1 MIESARDTTTDARP
15 ARCALCGSAEFETL
29 RAGLEAC
36 SSCGGFR
43 PLPIDYRT
51 LPVAGTVRLQAAS
64 TGVLRG
70 KYRLITRLGEGAH
83 GITYLAEH
91 EFIRNPCVIKI
102 LPYRVGD
109 ASDPGVAR
117 LRREA
122 RAGYLVHDPFVIRV
136 LDVDHVEGTWF
147 FVMEFVPGIDLG
159 ALVATRRCMPWQQAA
174 GVARDAARGL
184 AAIHQH
190 GLVHRDVKPSN
201 LMLDLEGRVRVADL
215 GVATLA
221 EARGTGRATE
231 YTSLGTMA
239 YTAPELFQG
248 AQDVKPT
255 ADLYA
260 LGVTLFQLLTG
271 RLPHASKHVF
281 QRLIDL
287 QCRPASWPTDVATD
301 VPDWLRDIVLQ
312 LLAVE
317 PADRPSS
324 AEQLAEHLAAHA
336 PARAEG
342 APTSTIDTLEPRGIG
357 VVPLVVGGA
366 RDDEWLGYAVATGLA
381 RRLAAVSG
389 LYVADTDALAA
400 TLERLA
406 TGDWR
411 GDRERLLAAG
421 RLVGA
426 ATIVTGRV
434 TRRAQVLNIAVQ
446 VVLAGAHATEPTIEV
461 EGPLTDL
468 AAIEAELFER
478 LTRRL
483 NLTAGDVRAVAALR
497 TAPLPAR
504 EALILARQAYLKGD
518 YEGGIGLAQEA
529 LTLDPE
535 FAEALGCIGICNAR
549 LGRYDEAAAQHLRQE
564 EAARQWGDAR
574 LQIEAWANLGAM
586 NYFRG
591 VYEEAQTH
599 FARAARMARDIG
611 LKVEGAQIF
620 NNLGFVLFRLGRL
633 AEAEEAFLAAID
645 THRAYGGL
653 TSLVGP
659 YNGVGNVLVEQGR
672 YAEARDYYRRA
683 LALADEIGDRVSVAT
698 TRLHLGRAAALEKKV
713 AEAQLEFT
721 IALGALEETGFWSGL
736 ARAYEYIADLN
747 IGLGDAEDA
756 LRCIE
761 RRIQLARQHKNPKT
775 EAAAWQQRAG
785 ALERAGRMAEAL
797 ESRARAEALSTETQA
812 GA

>member
-1 MIESARDTTTDARP
+1 M
-15 ARCALCGSAEFETL
+15 
-29 RAGLEAC
+29 
-36 SSCGGFR
+36 
-43 PLPIDYRT
+43 PIDYGT
-51 LPVAGTVRLQAAS
+51 LPDAGTVRLQAAS

-70 KYRLITRLGEGAH
+70 KYRLVARLGEGAH
-83 GITYLAEH
+83 GLTYLAEH
-91 EFIRNPCVIKI
+91 EFIRNPCVIKV

-122 RAGYLVHDPFVIRV
+122 RAGYLVHDPFVVRV

-159 ALVATRRCMPWQQAA
+159 ALIATRQPMPWRQAVS
-174 GVARDAARGL
+174 VARDAARGL
-184 AAIHQH
+184 AAIHRH
-190 GLVHRDVKPSN
+190 GLVHRDIKPGN
-201 LMLDLEGRVRVADL
+201 LLLDLEGRVRVADL

-221 EARGTGRATE
+221 EARSAGRAPE
-231 YTSLGTMA
+231 YTSLGTLA
-239 YTAPELFQG
+239 YTAPELFQAAEH
-248 AQDVKPT
+248 AQPP

-287 QCRPASWPTDVATD
+287 QCRPATWPADVAAD
-301 VPDWLRDIVLQ
+301 VPDWFKDAVLQ

-324 AEQLAEHLAAHA
+324 AERLAELFS
-336 PARAEG
+336 ARAPRPAEKV
-342 APTSTIDTLEPRGIG
+342 PVSTIDTLEPRGIG
-357 VVPLVVGGA
+357 VVPFVA
-366 RDDEWLGYAVATGLA
+366 RGSREDEWLGYAVATGLA

-400 TLERLA
+400 TLERFS
-406 TGDWR
+406 TGDWV
-411 GDRERLLAAG
+411 GQGERERLLAAG

-426 ATIVTGRV
+426 ATILTGRV
-434 TRRAQVLNIAVQ
+434 ARQEQTLNIALQ
-446 VVLAGAHATEPTIEV
+446 VVLAGAQEAEPTV
-461 EGPLTDL
+461 EAAGPLADL
-468 AAIEAELFER
+468 AAIEADLFER
-478 LTRRL
+478 VTRRL
-483 NLTAGDVRAVAALR
+483 GLAAGDVRAVAALR

-518 YEGGIGLAQEA
+518 YEGGIALAQEA
-529 LTLDPE
+529 LAADPD
-535 FAEALGCIGICNAR
+535 FAEALGCVGICTAR
-549 LGRYDEAAAQHLRQE
+549 LGRYEEAAAQHLRQE
-564 EAARQWGDAR
+564 EVARQWGDAR

-591 VYEEAQTH
+591 AYDEAQTH
-599 FARAARMARDIG
+599 FSRAARMARDIG
-611 LKVEGAQIF
+611 LAVEGAQIF

-747 IGLGDAEDA
+747 IGLGDPEDA

-785 ALERAGRMAEAL
+785 ALERAGRSAEAA
-797 ESRARAEALSTETQA
+797 ESRARAEALSTETHA
-812 GA
+812 GT